1 MLLVNLFQA
10 LILSTVVL
18 YCLEMA
24 HKESPFFDGVCFY
37 CGITWFICA
46 WFCGICVCS
55 SSGANFKFLS
65 WVNEIGF

>member
-24 HKESPFFDGVCFY
+24 HKESPFLTVYVFTVELFVVLVLGLAVFVFVVDSAL
-37 CGITWFICA
+37 T
-46 WFCGICVCS
+46 
-55 SSGANFKFLS
+55 LS
-65 WVNEIGF
+65 F

>member
-24 HKESPFFDGVCFY
+24 HKESPFLTVYVFTVELLGLFVLGFAVFVFGVDSAL
-37 CGITWFICA
+37 T
-46 WFCGICVCS
+46 
-55 SSGANFKFLS
+55 LS
-65 WVNEIGF
+65 FWPG

>member
-24 HKESPFFDGVCFY
+24 HKESPFLTVYVFTVELFVVFVLGLAVFVFVVDSAL
-37 CGITWFICA
+37 T
-46 WFCGICVCS
+46 
-55 SSGANFKFLS
+55 LS
-65 WVNEIGF
+65 F

>member
-24 HKESPFFDGVCFY
+24 HKESPFLTVYVFTVELLGFFVLGFAVFVLEVDSAL
-37 CGITWFICA
+37 T
-46 WFCGICVCS
+46 
-55 SSGANFKFLS
+55 LS
-65 WVNEIGF
+65 F

>member
-24 HKESPFFDGVCFY
+24 HKESPFLTVCVFTVELL
-37 CGITWFICA
+37 GLFVLGFAVFEFVVDPALT
-46 WFCGICVCS
+46 
-55 SSGANFKFLS
+55 LS
-65 WVNEIGF
+65 FWPG

>member
-24 HKESPFFDGVCFY
+24 HKESPFLTVYVFTVELLGFFVLGFAVFVLEVDPAL
-37 CGITWFICA
+37 T
-46 WFCGICVCS
+46 
-55 SSGANFKFLS
+55 LS
-65 WVNEIGF
+65 FWPG

>member
-24 HKESPFFDGVCFY
+24 HKESPFLTVYVFTVELFVVFGLAVFVFVVDSAL
-37 CGITWFICA
+37 T
-46 WFCGICVCS
+46 
-55 SSGANFKFLS
+55 LS
-65 WVNEIGF
+65 F